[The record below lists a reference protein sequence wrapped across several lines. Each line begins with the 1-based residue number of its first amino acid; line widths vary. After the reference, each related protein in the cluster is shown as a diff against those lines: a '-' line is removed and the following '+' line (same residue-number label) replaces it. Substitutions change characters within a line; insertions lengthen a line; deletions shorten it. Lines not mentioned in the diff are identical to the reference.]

1 MNPTLEEIAGLTPTA
16 PVPDMDE
23 FAPFVI
29 CGPDNFTIAPP
40 FFGRGLCFD
49 CEDPIE
55 WPPGTPMRPR
65 KICRRCAQV
74 EFLQADLGYRR

>member
-29 CGPDNFTIAPP
+29 CGPDNFPIAPP

-49 CEDPIE
+49 LK
-55 WPPGTPMRPR
+55 TPSPERSAGR
-65 KICRRCAQV
+65 FSSDA
-74 EFLQADLGYRR
+74 

>member
-1 MNPTLEEIAGLTPTA
+1 MRQLIKNEANEDVVGVLGFRQRISGGER
-16 PVPDMDE
+16 
-23 FAPFVI
+23 
-29 CGPDNFTIAPP
+29 GPGFLADG
-40 FFGRGLCFD
+40 FGRGLCFD